1 MIVELLVAHALAADP
16 GAPITLERAMEI
28 AEQNAVDAESARLAI
43 ESARVDLHRAKHAF
57 APDLGLSVSTS
68 ATIGRTFSEGLGQSV
83 TTPGANSTARVTSTV
98 PLLGGGERHADVRSA
113 EANLAAGLATA
124 KRTRQDLEYTLA
136 GGLLDLAEARGNVGL
151 AEITLAAEEALR
163 ERIRA
168 YVDAGART
176 RADLLLEDA
185 AVAAAARDLS
195 TARANVGLAELTL
208 VDVLRLDPA
217 STWTFVPPEAAPA
230 SASEGAATR
239 SDIVAAD
246 KAAEAASADVQAA
259 RAGAWP
265 SADLSFGASTSWYST
280 DTSALPSQ
288 LQDQARAWATVDV
301 EVPIFDRAVT
311 RDSVSDSRI
320 AERAAK
326 LDAAR
331 AQETAAADLAR
342 ARLDDAAARDALDAA
357 SHQRD
362 AQAAAVAVLQDRYDA
377 GAAALTELLS
387 ARADLA
393 SAEQA
398 RLAAAIQV
406 TRAGFELAW
415 AAPAT
420 P

>member
-83 TTPGANSTARVTSTV
+83 TTPGANSTARVTSMV

-124 KRTRQDLEYTLA
+124 ERTRQDLEYTLA
-136 GGLLDLAEARGNVGL
+136 GGLLDLAEARGNVEL
-151 AEITLAAEEALR
+151 ATVTLAAEEALR

-217 STWTFVPPEAAPA
+217 SSWTFVPPEAAPA

-246 KAAEAASADVQAA
+246 KAAEAAAADVQAA

-311 RDSVSDSRI
+311 RDSVSDARI

-342 ARLDDAAARDALDAA
+342 ARLDAAAARDALEAA

-406 TRAGFELAW
+406 IRAGFELAW

>member
-1 MIVELLVAHALAADP
+1 MIVELLVARALAADS

-28 AEQNAVDAESARLAI
+28 AQENGVDAVSAQLAI
-43 ESARVDLHRAKHAF
+43 ESARVDLHRAKQAF
-57 APDLGLSVSTS
+57 APDLGLSLSTS
-68 ATIGRTFSEGLGQSV
+68 GTVGRTFSEGLGQSV

-124 KRTRQDLEYTLA
+124 ERARQDLEYTLA
-136 GGLLDLAEARGNVGL
+136 GGLLDLAEARGNVEL
-151 AEITLAAEEALR
+151 AQVTLAAEEALR

-208 VDVLRLDPA
+208 VDVLRLDPVA
-217 STWTFVPPEAAPA
+217 TWTFVPPEAAPA

-280 DTSALPSQ
+280 DTAALPSQ

-311 RDSVSDSRI
+311 RDSVSDARI

-342 ARLDDAAARDALDAA
+342 ARLDAAAARDALDAA
-357 SHQRD
+357 SRQRD